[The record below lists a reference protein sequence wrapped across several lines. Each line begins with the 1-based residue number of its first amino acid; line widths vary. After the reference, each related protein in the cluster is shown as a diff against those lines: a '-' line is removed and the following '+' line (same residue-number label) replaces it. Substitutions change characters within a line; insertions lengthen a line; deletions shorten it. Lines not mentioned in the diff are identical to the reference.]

1 MIICFQGVEA
11 LNFKVKEMCYCALM
25 ACMMAIFSQIKIDL
39 PEFDFESST
48 DFIEDGYL
56 DSFDLVTLVA
66 ELDETYGISIDGL
79 DIIPENFMSVETIA
93 EVVKKNGGSL

>member
-1 MIICFQGVEA
+1 MET
-11 LNFKVKEMCYCALM
+11 
-25 ACMMAIFSQIKIDL
+25 IKKILADIR

-48 DFIEDGYL
+48 DFIEDGQL

>member
-1 MIICFQGVEA
+1 MET
-11 LNFKVKEMCYCALM
+11 
-25 ACMMAIFSQIKIDL
+25 IKKILADIR

-66 ELDETYGISIDGL
+66 ELDETFNISIDGL
-79 DIIPENFMSVETIA
+79 DIVPENFMSVETIA
-93 EVVKKNGGSL
+93 EVVKKNGGTL